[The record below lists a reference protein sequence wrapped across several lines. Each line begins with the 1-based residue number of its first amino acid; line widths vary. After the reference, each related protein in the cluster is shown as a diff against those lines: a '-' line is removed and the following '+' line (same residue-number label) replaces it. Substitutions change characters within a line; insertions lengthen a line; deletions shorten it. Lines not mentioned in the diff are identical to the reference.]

1 MHLIAVIGGKRSGK
15 TTAVEALVKGLVKH
29 GYKVATVKHVSE
41 KNFTIDTEGKDTWRH
56 AKAGANITA
65 TVSSDEIAII
75 RKTDT
80 SHHKISNIIETFENE
95 VDIIIFEGFRK
106 LVERDKNVLKIV
118 VIKNAEEALDASK
131 RFKPLLAFVGSFSTK
146 DLDFPAP
153 YVDVLATPEKL
164 VRMVTDTIEASAC

>member
-1 MHLIAVIGGKRSGK
+1 LHLIAVIGGKRSGK

-65 TVSSDEIAII
+65 TVASHEIAII
-75 RKTDT
+75 RKADT
-80 SHHKISNIIETFENE
+80 LHYKISDIIKIFENE
-95 VDIIIFEGFRK
+95 VDVIIFEGFRK
-106 LVERDKNVLKIV
+106 LVERYRNLWKIV
-118 VIKNAEEALDASK
+118 AIKNAEEALDASK

-146 DLDFPAP
+146 NLNVSAP

-164 VRMVTDTIEASAC
+164 VRMVTDKIEMR